1 MSALNTDLYQLTMAA
16 GYFVAGK
23 SADIA
28 TFELSVRRLPA
39 QRNFLVAAGLEQAIE
54 YLTTLKFGDDEIAYL
69 RQQPQFRNA
78 PSEFF
83 QFLADLRFTGD
94 VFAVPEG
101 TPIFAGEPL
110 LIVRAPLVEAQ
121 LVETFLL
128 STLAYQTLIA
138 SKAARCVLAAKG
150 RSVVEFGSRRAH
162 SAGAGPLA
170 ARAAYI
176 GGCTGTSNT
185 EAGFRFGI
193 PVFGTAAHSWIM
205 AFPSEEEAFVELQKL
220 LGESTI
226 YLIDTYDT
234 LEGARLAARLGQ
246 PIWGVRLD
254 SGDLVALSKEVRQIL
269 DAAGLQ
275 DARIVATNDLNE
287 RRISQII
294 GDGAPIDSFGVGT
307 ELATSSDAPALS
319 AVYKLVELQVGGSHT
334 YTAKYSEDKNTVPG
348 AKQIYRGADHDL
360 VALQTECPDTF
371 VGQPLVRPV
380 LINGQLVE
388 RLPDAKKI
396 RDRAVSQI
404 ANLPAELLRI
414 DASADYL
421 VQQTDQLQQL
431 SESLRTERQLVRLP
445 E

>member
-16 GYFVAGK
+16 GYFAAGK
-23 SADIA
+23 TSDVA

-39 QRNFLVAAGLEQAIE
+39 QRNFLVAAGLQKAVE
-54 YLTTLKFGDDEIAYL
+54 YLSNLKFTEDEITYL
-69 RQQPQFRNA
+69 RRLPHFKNVPA
-78 PSEFF
+78 SFF
-83 QFLADLRFTGD
+83 DFLANLHFTGD

-101 TPIFAGEPL
+101 TPVFAGEPL
-110 LIVRAPLVEAQ
+110 LIVRAPIVEAQ

-138 SKAARCVLAAKG
+138 SKAARCVLAANG
-150 RSVVEFGSRRAH
+150 RSVIEFGSRRAH

-176 GGCTGTSNT
+176 AGCSGTSNT
-185 EAGFRFGI
+185 EAGYRFDI

-234 LEGARLAARLGQ
+234 LEGARLAARLGR

-254 SGDLVALSKEVRQIL
+254 SGDLVALSKEVREIL
-269 DAAGLQ
+269 DQAGLQ

-319 AVYKLVELQVGGSHT
+319 AVYKLVELHADGEHT
-334 YTAKYSEDKNTVPG
+334 YTAKYSEDKSTVPG
-348 AKQIYRGADHDL
+348 AKQIYRSPDHDM
-360 VALQTECPDTF
+360 VALQTECSDAF

-380 LINGQLVE
+380 LIKGKLIEPLPSAATVRE
-388 RLPDAKKI
+388 RAI
-396 RDRAVSQI
+396 AQI
-404 ANLPAELLRI
+404 AKLPAELHRI
-414 DASADYL
+414 DKAADYP
-421 VQQTDQLQQL
+421 VHHTDHLLQL
-431 SESLRTERQLVRLP
+431 SEMLRSERQLVRLP

>member
-16 GYFVAGK
+16 GYFAAGK
-23 SADIA
+23 TADVA
-28 TFELSVRRLPA
+28 TFELSVRRMPA
-39 QRNFLVAAGLEQAIE
+39 QRNFLIAAGLQQAIE
-54 YLTTLKFGDDEIAYL
+54 YLNTLKFGTDEISYL
-69 RQQPQFRNA
+69 REQPQFRNV
-78 PSEFF
+78 PKEFF
-83 QFLADLRFTGD
+83 DFLAALRFTGD

-101 TPIFAGEPL
+101 TPVFSGEPL
-110 LIVRAPLVEAQ
+110 LIVRAPIVEAQ

-150 RSVVEFGSRRAH
+150 RSVIEFGSRRAH
-162 SAGAGPLA
+162 SAAAGPLA

-176 GGCTGTSNT
+176 GGCSGTSNT

-193 PVFGTAAHSWIM
+193 PVFGTASHSWIM

-220 LGESTI
+220 LGESTV

-234 LEGARLAARLGQ
+234 LEGARLAARMGR

-254 SGDLVALSKEVRQIL
+254 SGDLVALSKEVRQLL
-269 DAAGLQ
+269 DEAGLP
-275 DARIVATNDLNE
+275 DAHIVATNDLNE

-294 GDGAPIDSFGVGT
+294 ADGAPIDSFGVGT

-319 AVYKLVELQVGGSHT
+319 AVYKLVELNADGAHT

-348 AKQIYRGADHDL
+348 AKQIYRSANRDL
-360 VALQTECPDTF
+360 VALQTECSDTF

-388 RLPDAKKI
+388 PLPSAATI
-396 RDRAVSQI
+396 RDRALAQI
-404 ANLPAELLRI
+404 SKLPAELHRI
-414 DASADYL
+414 DTIADYP
-421 VQQTDQLQQL
+421 VDHTDRLLQL
-431 SESLRTERQLVRLP
+431 SESLRNERQLVR
-445 E
+445 